1 MYAAANLPEYWIVN
15 LRDGCVEV
23 RRDPE
28 PKSRRY
34 RSVAVRRRGES
45 IEPVALPGVHIDVD
59 ALLPTGV
66 G

>member
-15 LRDGCVEV
+15 LRDGGVEV

-34 RSVAVRRRGES
+34 RSVAICRRGEHV
-45 IEPVALPGVHIDVD
+45 EPLALPGVHIAVD
-59 ALLPTGV
+59 DLLPSGL

>member
-1 MYAAANLPEYWIVN
+1 
-15 LRDGCVEV
+15 VEV

-34 RSVAVRRRGES
+34 RSVAICRRGEHV
-45 IEPVALPGVHIDVD
+45 EPLALPGVHIAVD
-59 ALLPTGV
+59 DLLPSGL